1 MPPWLGGTKGYAS
14 PEQRAVMAAVYEG
27 RAVGDA
33 VDGRSDLYSLGV
45 LLYEALGGDGPEP
58 GGAARPPLHRL
69 NPHVSVGLS
78 DLIHKC
84 LRADPRERYPDAAA
98 LATDLRRHLNH
109 LPLLGV
115 PNRSPVE
122 RWRKWRRRRPS
133 ALTRQV
139 ILLSVWPRF
148 PYNSGMIR
156 IHLDDATRDELQT
169 LRRADLPPRARDRLE
184 MVCLADAGWAAPRIA
199 DHLGYCG
206 HTVRAVLKDFLG
218 RGIAA
223 LFPRRTGPPLDDARR
238 REVTGA
244 LRALLGDD
252 RTWTS
257 RQLSQALVPRGI
269 ALARAKSA
277 ATSGCSG
284 RAGAGPP
291 AGCGTSRTRPGS
303 RGPSGCCST

>member
-1 MPPWLGGTKGYAS
+1 
-14 PEQRAVMAAVYEG
+14 MATG
-27 RAVGDA
+27 KP
-33 VDGRSDLYSLGV
+33 SD
-45 LLYEALGGDGPEP
+45 P
-58 GGAARPPLHRL
+58 
-69 NPHVSVGLS
+69 
-78 DLIHKC
+78 
-84 LRADPRERYPDAAA
+84 
-98 LATDLRRHLNH
+98 
-109 LPLLGV
+109 
-115 PNRSPVE
+115 
-122 RWRKWRRRRPS
+122 
-133 ALTRQV
+133 
-139 ILLSVWPRF
+139 LSVWPRF

-269 ALARAKSA
+269 ALARARSA